1 MRTWDWKIIDHN
13 ADLIEKQTNRMAILP
28 IDCYNDDDN
37 DIIELFRYYKGGTSL
52 IRKKDRSTLNMG
64 KS

>member
-13 ADLIEKQTNRMAILP
+13 ADLIAKQTNCMAILP
-28 IDCYNDDDN
+28 IDCYNDDGN
-37 DIIELFRYYKGGTSL
+37 DIIELFSYYKGGTSL
-52 IRKKDRSTLNMG
+52 MRKKDRSTLNMG